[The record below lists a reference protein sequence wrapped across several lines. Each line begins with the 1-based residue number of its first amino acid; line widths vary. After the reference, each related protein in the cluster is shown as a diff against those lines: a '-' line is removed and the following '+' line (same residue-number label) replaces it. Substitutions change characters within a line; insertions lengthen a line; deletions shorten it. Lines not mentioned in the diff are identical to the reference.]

1 MKNNQ
6 NLFKKELF
14 KRGIFLFVLLIFSII
29 VTFFFDIPSFQEGYT
44 LDNLDVEYHN
54 KIEANLEKSGLTIS
68 PVYYKPGS
76 YKYGGPAYVPSY
88 SDSIYLSNSLNF
100 LQESPYVIG

>member
-6 NLFKKELF
+6 TLF

-54 KIEANLEKSGLTIS
+54 KIETDFEKSGLTIS
-68 PVYYKPGS
+68 PVYYKTGS
-76 YKYGGPAYVPSY
+76 YKYGGSTYVPSY
-88 SDSIYLSNSLNF
+88 SDSVYLSNSLNF
-100 LQESPYVIG
+100 LQESPYAIN